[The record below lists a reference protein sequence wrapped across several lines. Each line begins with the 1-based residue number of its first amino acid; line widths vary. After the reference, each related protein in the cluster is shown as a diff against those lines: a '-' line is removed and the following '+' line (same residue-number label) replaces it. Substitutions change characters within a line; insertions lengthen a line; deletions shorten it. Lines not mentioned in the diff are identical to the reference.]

1 MAEQDDSDRTEEA
14 TPLRREEFRKRGQVA
29 QTRELASV
37 LLIFSMILSFY
48 VLGKFAYDQF
58 QLIFEEVLG
67 KGLLKTIRHD
77 TPLDVFKFSLLKM
90 SVILGPVLLLCMAAS
105 FMSSV
110 FQIGFLNNEE
120 ALGFKW
126 ERLDPVSGF
135 KRIFSLRSLVEGLKS
150 VAKICLIGG
159 VTYMVLKNEIT
170 IIPMLVNYSVAQ
182 IMGYVGV
189 VLLKLLTAVVA
200 FMAGVAGLD
209 YMFQRWELEKSMMMT
224 RQEIKDEL
232 KSREGDPMIRAR
244 IRRSQREMAQRRMMA
259 EVPKADV
266 VVTNPTHIA
275 VAIRYD
281 MQTMAAPKIVAMGA
295 GYIAEKI
302 KEIARKHNI
311 PLVENK
317 PLART
322 IFKTLKIGHSIPREL
337 YTAVAEVLSYV
348 FKLKKKGLK

>member
-1 MAEQDDSDRTEEA
+1 MAEADDSDKTEEA

-37 LLIFSMILSFY
+37 FLIFSLILCFY
-48 VLGKFAYDQF
+48 VLGKFTFDQF
-58 QLIFEEVLG
+58 QLIFQEVLG
-67 KGLLKTIRHD
+67 KGMVKTVRLD
-77 TPLDVFKFSLLKM
+77 SALDVFKFSILKM
-90 SVILGPVLLLCMAAS
+90 AFIMGPILLLCLVAS

-110 FQIGFLNNEE
+110 IQIGILHNEE
-120 ALGFKW
+120 ALGLKW

-135 KRIFSLRSLVEGLKS
+135 KRIFSLRSLVEGFKS
-150 VAKICLIGG
+150 VVKICLIGG
-159 VTYMVLKNEIT
+159 VTYLVLKNEISV
-170 IIPMLVNYSVAQ
+170 IPILVNYTVSQ
-182 IMGYVGV
+182 LLGYVGV
-189 VLLKLLTAVVA
+189 VVLKLLTAMVA

-209 YMFQRWELEKSMMMT
+209 YLFQRWELEKAMMMT

-244 IRRSQREMAQRRMMA
+244 IRRSQREMAQKRMMA

-275 VAIRYD
+275 VAIKYD
-281 MQTMAAPKIVAMGA
+281 MKTMAAPKIIAMGA

-302 KEIARKHNI
+302 KDIARRNNVPI
-311 PLVENK
+311 MENK

-322 IFKTLKIGHSIPREL
+322 IFKTLKIGQLIPREL

-348 FKLKKKGLK
+348 FKLKKKGLS

>member
-1 MAEQDDSDRTEEA
+1 MAEADDSDRTEEP

-37 LLIFSMILSFY
+37 FLIFSLIVCFY
-48 VLGKFAYDQF
+48 ILGKFSFDQL
-58 QLIFEEVLG
+58 QLIFQEVLG
-67 KGLLKTIRHD
+67 KGMLKTVRFD
-77 TPLDVFKFSLLKM
+77 SPLDVFKFSILKM
-90 SVILGPVLLLCMAAS
+90 AIIMLPVLLLCLVAS

-110 FQIGFLNNEE
+110 IQIGILNNEE

-126 ERLDPVSGF
+126 ERLDPVAGF

-150 VAKICLIGG
+150 VIKICLIGG
-159 VTYMVLKNEIT
+159 VTYLVLKNEIAV
-170 IIPMLVNYSVAQ
+170 IPILVNYSVSQ
-182 IMGYVGV
+182 LLGYMGVII
-189 VLLKLLTAVVA
+189 LKLLTAMVA

-209 YMFQRWELEKSMMMT
+209 YLFQRWELEKSMMMT

-244 IRRSQREMAQRRMMA
+244 IRRSQREMAQKRMMA

-266 VVTNPTHIA
+266 IVTNPTHIA
-275 VAIRYD
+275 VAIKYD
-281 MQTMAAPKIVAMGA
+281 MKTMAAPKIVAMGA
-295 GYIAEKI
+295 GYIADKI
-302 KEIARKHNI
+302 KDIARRNNVPI
-311 PLVENK
+311 MENK

-322 IFKTLKIGHSIPREL
+322 IFKTLKIGQLIPREL

-348 FKLKKKGLK
+348 FKLKKKGLN

>member
-1 MAEQDDSDRTEEA
+1 MADQDDSDRTEEA

-37 LLIFSMILSFY
+37 FLIFSLIICFY
-48 VLGKFAYDQF
+48 VLGRFAFDQF
-58 QLIFEEVLG
+58 QQIFQEVLG
-67 KGLLKTIRHD
+67 RGMLKTVRHD
-77 TPLDVFKFSLLKM
+77 SPLDVFKFSIAKAGF
-90 SVILGPVLLLCMAAS
+90 ILAPVLFICLIAS
-105 FMSSV
+105 FFSSV
-110 FQIGFLNNEE
+110 LQIGILNNEE

-135 KRIFSLRSLVEGLKS
+135 KRIFSIRSLVEGFKS
-150 VAKICLIGG
+150 VVKICLIGG
-159 VTYMVLKNEIT
+159 VTYLVLKNEIA
-170 IIPMLVNYSVAQ
+170 IIPILVNYSVGQ
-182 IMGYVGV
+182 LLGYVGV
-189 VLLKLLTAVVA
+189 VMLKLLTAVVA

-209 YMFQRWELEKSMMMT
+209 YLFQRWELEKSMMMT
-224 RQEIKDEL
+224 RQEVKDEL

-244 IRRSQREMAQRRMMA
+244 IRRSQREMAQKRMMQ

-275 VAIRYD
+275 VAIKYD
-281 MQTMAAPKIVAMGA
+281 MSTMAAPKIVAMGA

-302 KEIARKHNI
+302 KDLARKHNVPI
-311 PLVENK
+311 MENK

-322 IFKTLKIGHSIPREL
+322 IFKTLKIGQLIPREL

-348 FKLKKKGLK
+348 FKLKKKGLS

>member
-37 LLIFSMILSFY
+37 LLVFTLIFCFY
-48 VLGKFAYDQF
+48 LLGKFTYDQIQIIF
-58 QLIFEEVLG
+58 QEVLG
-67 KGLLKTIRHD
+67 KGLLKTVRHD
-77 TPLDVFKFSLLKM
+77 TPLDVVKFSLYKGGL
-90 SVILGPVLLLCMAAS
+90 ILSPVLFLCLCAS
-105 FMSSV
+105 FLSSV
-110 FQIGFLNNEE
+110 FQIGILNNEE

-135 KRIFSLRSLVEGLKS
+135 RRIFSIRSLVEGFKS
-150 VAKICLIGG
+150 VVKITLIGG
-159 VTYMVLKNEIT
+159 VTYLVLKNEISA
-170 IIPMLVNYSVAQ
+170 IPILINFTVSQ
-182 IMGYVGV
+182 IMGYMGV

-244 IRRSQREMAQRRMMA
+244 IRRSQREMAQRRMMS

-275 VAIRYD
+275 VAIKYD
-281 MQTMAAPKIVAMGA
+281 MKTMAAPKVVAMGA

-302 KEIARKHNI
+302 RDLARKNNI

-322 IFKTLKIGHSIPREL
+322 IFKTLKIGQLIPREL

-348 FKLKKKGLK
+348 FKLKKKGLN